1 MEKIDFINYDTF
13 DQMKAIKDFIKESK
27 LNLFDEICI
36 MGNDYRIF
44 LNVSG
49 KKAEE
54 EYYSIW
60 EKFYRADF
68 TVTGMAY
75 YREGTSAHKKPY
87 MILDIDKDSNFFKK
101 KMYQLSNNG
110 KCKLQDGSLTLCK
123 EMKEHLEN
131 TVDYPRICDS
141 FKTKFIGPKLKEIR
155 SDGVK
160 LQFCPFCGEKISDS
174 SADECEMCF

>member
-1 MEKIDFINYDTF
+1 MENIDFITYNTF
-13 DQMKAIKDFIKESK
+13 NQMRAIKEFIKESG

-36 MGNDYRIF
+36 MGNEYRIF

-68 TVTGMAY
+68 AVTGMAY

-87 MILDIDKDSNFFKK
+87 MILNVDIDSNFFTKN
-101 KMYQLSNNG
+101 MYQLSNNG
-110 KCKLQDGSLTLCK
+110 KCKIQDGNITLCK
-123 EMKEHLEN
+123 EMKLQLEN
-131 TVDYPRICDS
+131 TVSYPKICDS
-141 FKTKFIGPKLKEIR
+141 FKTKFIGPKLKEIK
-155 SDGVK
+155 SDGIK
-160 LQFCPFCGEKISDS
+160 LQFCPFCGESISDGS
-174 SADECEMCF
+174 TDDEVMCF